1 MEIRQ
6 LVMGRESWRAVL
18 PILLVLI
25 VPNQQGRGANGDD
38 PVPIR
43 RDPGQPKTDRLRPV
57 GFRPD
62 TAQIDKHLVK
72 EAHRAPRGL
81 LMRARLKNITPA
93 KPTEIHWR
101 YGGEGQGGKVIRGR
115 FPKAKSANGNGQK
128 LQVGEWSGAVD
139 VAAIMGRRVPRRFFL
154 TVTAGIPGRVVD
166 RITRRRAGYSKDVLF
181 EFEFRYGG
189 RVVKT
194 LTASG
199 PNGGTVTLV
208 IPAYRLVGKVQ
219 PDSPAFLNELTGV
232 LEYVR
237 RRAKRLESL
246 PWAGGP
252 LPKKYA
258 VVNNVGGY
266 GVGYGYGVRHTDPQV
281 TFAELRTL
289 RQLGVNGFR
298 DPPRLLMD
306 MLRKGDPRVA
316 KFHRALITHAM
327 GFPVPNY
334 REGRPVDPEAGCP
347 FGKGV
352 PERIRE
358 GVANSLK
365 SALSEPAQEVW
376 GLTVDEI
383 GTVIDRSPQGKA
395 HLSKCPRCIH
405 AFQEWLRK
413 KGLTPADFGRR
424 DWSDVKPLNVWE
436 RQSNRPWLKKNDRG
450 TALAA
455 YYTRDFNNDVSA
467 MLFREL
473 RDAFA
478 RENAAKRKALQQG
491 KTGSRRAK
499 QPWVYTYALRG
510 NTFLMRGHSLDFFDF
525 YRSAD
530 NAIVYETSNREPR
543 IWGWDSYLCDVQR
556 MVAATMDLQRGI
568 YIKPHRGAPLQR
580 MLSAV
585 SRGNTML
592 YWYTYGPD
600 YKKGDSFSQ
609 NEEQL
614 RLTSKAAHLLGKAED
629 ALYGSKWAVA
639 AEVAV
644 VKPETTQR
652 WMNLAGDPPHLTAA
666 WENAKWVYTA
676 LQHAHVP
683 VDPIDE
689 RMLATA
695 DLSKYK
701 AIYVS
706 GTHLTRAAAE
716 GLKKYVHA
724 GGTLYTSGW
733 GLARDE
739 ANQPLRVLDPVLGL
753 KKRRTPEMWYSV
765 SLYGA
770 GRIEPYDDRRRQ
782 LGVVPRGARI
792 KGSKLFS
799 GSCMPVV
806 GREVLEPVAGT
817 EVLARF
823 ADTSAAVVR
832 HPYGKGQAWTV
843 GFYPGLEYSSTL
855 RRPDYDMARD
865 VDSVRRSFVAVPAL
879 SVTKPVVEA
888 SLPLVEGVLLRNP
901 TNGLRSVTLAN
912 WAYRVAG
919 YRRDGR
925 GRRSTIVKQAPA
937 ENVTVT
943 IRGAGPVARVTST
956 QLGRELKFTTS
967 EGAVT
972 VRLPRLEEG
981 DVLILERKRPM

>member
-1 MEIRQ
+1 MHSSIAGIARH
-6 LVMGRESWRAVL
+6 
-18 PILLVLI
+18 LLFVLI
-25 VPNQQGRGANGDD
+25 PGFLLAGVTPAEAQKRA
-38 PVPIR
+38 PK
-43 RDPGQPKTDRLRPV
+43 RDTG
-57 GFRPD
+57 
-62 TAQIDKHLVK
+62 QIDMQVVK
-72 EAHRAPRGL
+72 EAHRAPKGL
-81 LMRARLKNITPA
+81 TMRARLKSITPA
-93 KPTEIHWR
+93 KATEIHWR

-115 FPKAKSANGNGQK
+115 FPKEKPAKKDDHK
-128 LQVGEWSGAVD
+128 LQVGEWSAPID
-139 VAAIMGRRVPRRFFL
+139 VAEIMGRRVPRRFFL
-154 TVTAGIPGRVVD
+154 TVTTGMPGRVVD
-166 RITRRRAGYSKDVLF
+166 RVTRRRAGYSKGVLF
-181 EFEFRYGG
+181 EFEFRYRG

-194 LTASG
+194 LTAAG

-237 RRAKRLESL
+237 QRANMLESL
-246 PWAGGP
+246 PWAAGP

-258 VVNNVGGY
+258 VVNNIGGY
-266 GVGYGYGVRHTDPQV
+266 GAGYGYGVRHTDPDV

-298 DPPRLLMD
+298 EPPRLLMD
-306 MLRKGDPRVA
+306 MLRRGDPRVA
-316 KFHRALITHAM
+316 KFHRALISHVM

-334 REGRPVDPEAGCP
+334 RKGRRADPEAGCP

-358 GVANSLK
+358 GVASSLK

-395 HLSKCPRCIH
+395 HLSECPRCIH

-424 DWSDVKPLNVWE
+424 DWRDVKPLNVWG
-436 RQSNRPWLKKNDRG
+436 RQSKRPWLKTNDRG
-450 TALAA
+450 AALAA
-455 YYTRDFNNDVSA
+455 YYTRDFNNYVSA

-491 KTGSRRAK
+491 KTGAPQAK
-499 QPWVYTYALRG
+499 QPWVFTYALRG

-556 MVAATMDLQRGI
+556 MVAGLDGAAATHPSRVAGTMGLRRGI

-585 SRGNTML
+585 GRGNTML

-600 YKKGDSFSQ
+600 YSKGDSFSQ
-609 NEEQL
+609 NEDQL

-629 ALYGSKWAVA
+629 ALYGSKWAVPA
-639 AEVAV
+639 KVAV

-652 WMNLAGDPPHLTAA
+652 WMNLAGDPPHLAAA

-676 LQHAHVP
+676 LQHAHIP

-689 RMLATA
+689 QMLATA

-706 GTHLTRAAAE
+706 GSHVTRAAAE
-716 GLKKYVHA
+716 GLKKYVHQ

-739 ANQPLRVLDPVLGL
+739 ANQPLAVLAPVLGL
-753 KKRRTPEMWYSV
+753 KKRRPPEMWYSV

-770 GRIEPYDDRRRQ
+770 GRIEPYNDRRRQ
-782 LGVVPRGARI
+782 LRAVPKGARVT
-792 KGSKLFS
+792 GSKPLS
-799 GSCMPVV
+799 GSFAPVV
-806 GREVLEPVAGT
+806 GREVLDPAAGT

-823 ADTSAAVVR
+823 ADGSAAVVR
-832 HPYGKGQAWTV
+832 HRYGKGQAYTV
-843 GFYPGLEYSSTL
+843 GFYPGLEYSATL

-865 VDSVRRSFVAVPAL
+865 VDAVRCGFVAVPAL
-879 SVTKPVVEA
+879 SVTKPVVDA

-901 TNGLRSVTLAN
+901 NNGLQSVTLAN
-912 WAYRVAG
+912 WAYRVTG
-919 YRRDGR
+919 YRRDAR
-925 GRRSTIVKQAPA
+925 GRRSTVVKLSPT

-943 IRGAGPVARVTST
+943 IRGAGPVARVTSA
-956 QLGRELKFTTS
+956 QLNRELKFSTS
-967 EGAVT
+967 EGAISI
-972 VRLPRLEEG
+972 RFPRLEEG
-981 DVLILERKRPM
+981 DVLILKSRKTR